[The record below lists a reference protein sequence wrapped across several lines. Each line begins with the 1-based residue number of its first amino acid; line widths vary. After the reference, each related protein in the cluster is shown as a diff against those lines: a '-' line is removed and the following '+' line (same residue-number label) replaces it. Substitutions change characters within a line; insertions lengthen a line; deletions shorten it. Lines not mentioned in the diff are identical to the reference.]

1 MPKRLA
7 TTCLA
12 IMFLVGIT
20 SPVMRAQDAK
30 PQNAS
35 LKDITAVY
43 VLVEDLPDGAKVLG
57 LTKDSIQT
65 DVELKLRLAGMR
77 VATRDEYFKLPGS
90 PSLYVNVN
98 VSDSSA
104 RAASIDVELD
114 QNALLERTG
123 ALAVGVTTWSA
134 SRVIA
139 NPSTQFVRES
149 IKDEVDKFMNAW
161 LSVNPKK

>member
-1 MPKRLA
+1 MML
-7 TTCLA
+7 
-12 IMFLVGIT
+12 LVGT
-20 SPVMRAQDAK
+20 SSPAARAQDTK

-35 LKDITAVY
+35 LKGITAVY

-57 LTKDSIQT
+57 LTKDAIQT

-77 VATRDEYFKLPGS
+77 VVTTQEEWAKLPGS

-114 QNALLERTG
+114 QNALLELNSHF
-123 ALAVGVTTWSA
+123 AIGVTTWSTGA
-134 SRVIA
+134 VIV
-139 NPSTQFVRES
+139 NPSVEGTRDW
-149 IKDEVDKFMNAW
+149 IKDDVDKFLNAW